1 MKKSFA
7 VFGLGRFGGTL
18 VKALG
23 ELGIDVLAVDIDEA
37 KVSHYSE
44 FVTHAVLAPEIDENT
59 LKKLGIRNFDCAIV
73 SFGEDIKSSILTSL
87 ILKEIGVPQVWA
99 KAHDDYHA
107 KVLEKIG
114 VDRVIHPERDMALR
128 IAHHIAS
135 RKIIDYIE
143 LSKEFSIAEVVA
155 SDKIHHKTLA
165 QLDIRAKF
173 GCNIVAIQRGKDIF
187 VSLSPDE
194 EILKGDVMVV
204 IGRNEDI
211 NRFDQKGI

>member
-1 MKKSFA
+1 MRKSFA

-23 ELGIDVLAVDIDEA
+23 DAGIDVLAVDIDEA
-37 KVSHYSE
+37 KVNYYSE
-44 FVTHAVLAPEIDENT
+44 FVTHAVLAPEIDENS
-59 LKKLGIRNFDCAIV
+59 LRKLGIRNFDCAVV
-73 SFGEDIKSSILTSL
+73 SFGDDIKSSILTSL
-87 ILKEIGVPQVWA
+87 VLKEIGVPQVWA

-128 IAHHIAS
+128 LAHHIAS
-135 RKIIDYIE
+135 QKIIDYIE

-155 SDKIHHKTLA
+155 TEKLDEKTLA
-165 QLDIRAKF
+165 QLDIRSKF
-173 GCNIVAIQRGKDIF
+173 GCNIVAIQREKEIF
-187 VSLSPDE
+187 VSPSPDE
-194 EILKGDVMVV
+194 RILKGDVMVV

-211 NRFDQKGI
+211 NRFDQKGV